1 METAAI
7 FCNSQQEIKK
17 QVENGGKIHR
27 QNDSRNGTGQETGSS
42 HAILLFSYI
51 TVTYN
56 VVGNNQMKSYTSQ
69 SYTSIQNKKLQVTK
83 KNLGFKCL

>member
-17 QVENGGKIHR
+17 TVENRGKIHR

-42 HAILLFSYI
+42 HAILLLSYI

-83 KNLGFKCL
+83 KKSGF